1 LKIAYLIVAHNN
13 YEHLKRL
20 ITALDEH
27 ACRFYIHIDKKS
39 PLPHLKADNIIFLQD
54 RVNVHWSGFSMVRVT
69 LNLLHRAI
77 ADENDYF
84 VLISGADYPIQPNS
98 YLYEKLKEG
107 GEYITIKKGCDEYNP
122 LSRYKY
128 YYFTDHYNRRN
139 KSKLTT
145 RFFLWFQKMLR
156 KLQIKKKIPFQL
168 YTGTQ
173 WFILSQACV
182 KYILEEAEGNKNYV
196 RFFKTAFCSDEGF
209 FQTIIG
215 NSEFYHQTKDN
226 LTYADWSVDP
236 GPAIITEQH
245 IDILKNVKEKFF
257 ARKFNDDSFT
267 IIERIEKEL
276 RNSLPRM
283 SHGHTNV

>member
-1 LKIAYLIVAHNN
+1 MKIAYLIVAHNN

-128 YYFTDHYNRRN
+128 YIY
-139 KSKLTT
+139 
-145 RFFLWFQKMLR
+145 
-156 KLQIKKKIPFQL
+156 
-168 YTGTQ
+168 
-173 WFILSQACV
+173 
-182 KYILEEAEGNKNYV
+182 
-196 RFFKTAFCSDEGF
+196 FFKTAFCSDECF
-209 FQTIIG
+209 FQTIIS

-226 LTYADWSVDP
+226 LTYSDWSVDP